1 MRKIRL
7 PALLI
12 AFGALLVSGVP
23 SAFGH
28 AVFGDSVLVLP
39 ARYKVS
45 APKVARPINLTIS
58 VSGDLLV
65 HKAIWEAAYS
75 DAHGKD
81 YNFIPML
88 AKIRPF
94 VKGADLALCHLE
106 TPLMAG
112 DPIGY
117 PVFRTPR
124 SLAHAIKVTGWDVC
138 STASNHTL
146 DRGQDGID
154 STIATLRRNGIKHTG
169 SAVSAK
175 QARRITILKAK
186 GVKVAFLAYTQLGNG
201 QKQPHPWSLKWAD
214 GPTIIS
220 DAKRARRLGA
230 DVVIVTL
237 HWGQEFQSKPSAL
250 QVALATTL
258 NRSRAIT
265 AVVGQHA
272 HVVQPIRYIN
282 GKLVVFGEGNLLANQ
297 GAYAGLTPGS
307 RDGLIGLLRIR
318 VNPNGKSQLRRIDY
332 VPTYVSEDDFTVLPV
347 WQTLR
352 RGAGDTAKL
361 KASWLRTTGTVGHG
375 RAVSAWRH
383 ARP

>member
-1 MRKIRL
+1 ML
-7 PALLI
+7 
-12 AFGALLVSGVP
+12 SNSEMVP
-23 SAFGH
+23 PVRH
-28 AVFGDSVLVLP
+28 KQEKPKPRAV
-39 ARYKVS
+39 
-45 APKVARPINLTIS
+45 NLTIS

-65 HKAIWEAAYS
+65 HKAIWEIANDY
-75 DAHGKD
+75 AHGKGF
-81 YNFIPML
+81 NFVPL
-88 AKIRPF
+88 FAKIRPF
-94 VKGADLALCHLE
+94 IRGADLALCHLE
-106 TPLMAG
+106 TPLMSG
-112 DPIGY
+112 DPVGF

-124 SLAHAIKVTGWDVC
+124 SLARAIRVTGWDVC

-146 DRGQDGID
+146 DHGQDGIN
-154 STIATLRRNGIKHTG
+154 STITTLRRNGIKHTG

-220 DAKRARRLGA
+220 DAKRARKLGA

-237 HWGQEFQSKPSAL
+237 HWGQEFVSKPTAL
-250 QVALATTL
+250 QMDLANVL

-272 HVVQPIRYIN
+272 HVVQPIRYVR

-297 GAYAGLTPGS
+297 GAYADLVPSS

-318 VNPNGKSQLRRIDY
+318 VNPNGKSELRRIDY

>member
-1 MRKIRL
+1 ML
-7 PALLI
+7 
-12 AFGALLVSGVP
+12 SNSEMVP
-23 SAFGH
+23 PVRH
-28 AVFGDSVLVLP
+28 KQEKPKPRAV
-39 ARYKVS
+39 
-45 APKVARPINLTIS
+45 NLTIS

-65 HKAIWEAAYS
+65 HKAIWEIANDY
-75 DAHGKD
+75 AHGKGF
-81 YNFIPML
+81 NFVPL
-88 AKIRPF
+88 FAKIRPF
-94 VKGADLALCHLE
+94 IRGADLALCHLE
-106 TPLMAG
+106 TPLMSG
-112 DPIGY
+112 DPVGF

-124 SLAHAIKVTGWDVC
+124 SLARAIRVTGWDVC

-146 DRGQDGID
+146 DHGQDGIN
-154 STIATLRRNGIKHTG
+154 STITTLRRHGIKHTG

-201 QKQPHPWSLKWAD
+201 QRQPHPWSLKWAD

-282 GKLVVFGEGNLLANQ
+282 GKLVLFGEGNLLANQ

-318 VNPNGKSQLRRIDY
+318 VNPDGKSQLRHIDY
-332 VPTYVSEDDFTVLPV
+332 VPTYVSEDGFTVLPV
-347 WQTLR
+347 TQTMR
-352 RGAGDTAKL
+352 RGGGDTAKL
-361 KASWLRTTGTVGHG
+361 MDSWVRTTGTVGRG
-375 RAVSAWRH
+375 RAVSVWRH